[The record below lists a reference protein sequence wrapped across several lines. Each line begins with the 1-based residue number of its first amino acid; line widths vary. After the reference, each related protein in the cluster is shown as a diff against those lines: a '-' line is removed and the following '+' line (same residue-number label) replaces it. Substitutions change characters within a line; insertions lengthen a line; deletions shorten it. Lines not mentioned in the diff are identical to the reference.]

1 MREVTPQELREYNEQ
16 SWKETQKIFRKR
28 LREIAAGGNSQ
39 AEYCEKGYCFGERIK
54 PWLEGLGFVVKPDV
68 RPFWWEITWPEEEDI
83 TEQLRRE
90 CMPILNS
97 SLLDAARHAI
107 DGLKVKGTDKLG
119 TWAKDMERY
128 DYVCS
133 DCGKH
138 AEYVS
143 DYCPNCGKKM
153 ATLLDG
159 NRY

>member
-1 MREVTPQELREYNEQ
+1 MREVTPQELREYNEK

-28 LREIAAGGNSQ
+28 LREIAKSGNCD
-39 AEYCEKGYCFGERIK
+39 ALYCKTEYCFGERIK
-54 PWLEGLGFVVKPDV
+54 PWLENLGFTVKSDRRLNWYEV
-68 RPFWWEITWPEEEDI
+68 TWPEEEDI
-83 TEQLRRE
+83 LQKLRSE
-90 CMPILNS
+90 HFKILTKPS
-97 SLLDAARHAI
+97 PMKFTWSVRI
-107 DGLKVKGTDKLG
+107 ERQEG
-119 TWAKDMERY
+119 TWQKDMEQY

-133 DCGKH
+133 ACGKH